1 MNQFM
6 ASNECEE
13 LTHSQQQPQA
23 LKVSQKGVDSQVDY
37 QNHFALPPPP
47 PPRLSYKG
55 LWNQLKSSA
64 RQHNQQQTLS

>member
-37 QNHFALPPPP
+37 QNHFALPLPP
-47 PPRLSYKG
+47 LS
-55 LWNQLKSSA
+55 LL
-64 RQHNQQQTLS
+64 